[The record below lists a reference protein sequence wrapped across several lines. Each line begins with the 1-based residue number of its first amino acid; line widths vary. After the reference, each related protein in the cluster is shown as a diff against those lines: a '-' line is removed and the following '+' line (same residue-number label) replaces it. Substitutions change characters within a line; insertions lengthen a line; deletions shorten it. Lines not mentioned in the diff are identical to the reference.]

1 MAVIQ
6 ERLEMVDAFSASFNS
21 YIRLGEQASGASERA
36 ARASQSYQSVLAQL
50 DRQLVSNKGQ
60 LSALVQEQE
69 AMKAAGKESSDAYRE
84 LEQRIEKLNSTIR
97 VLNNQY
103 QKTERQ
109 ADAAATAAKQFS
121 EAEEAA
127 AQSSDRSARS
137 ADKLSGSI
145 RSLVGAYV
153 SLRGLSSLMD
163 LSDEMSATT
172 ARLDQ
177 MNDGLQSTAEL
188 QNRIMASA
196 QRTRGSYQD
205 TADMVAKLGTL
216 AGGAFNSSQEIIA
229 FAEQINKQMVLAGTS
244 TTGSQ
249 AAMLQLTQ
257 AMSSGVLRGEELN
270 SILEQAPT
278 IAQSIASYMGV
289 TIGEM
294 RELASEGKVTA
305 EVVKNAM
312 FDAAE
317 KTNEKFSQMPV
328 TWGQVWSQ
336 AQNVLIQAFQ
346 PVLDVVGKL
355 AGWIGQ
361 NMDTA
366 IAAFYGLAAAVAVY
380 TAAQWVATGAAQA
393 FFASL
398 MSNPILL
405 AVAVAI
411 GVVVALV
418 YKFIKASGGLSIAW
432 LRACDYVLTAWDA
445 LKIGVM
451 TGVYAVL
458 NFLDQLQL
466 GWSIVGTAVANF
478 AGDMKVSV
486 LTLLQSMINGA
497 IDLLND
503 FIEFVNQI
511 PGVAITPIEH
521 VTFAAD
527 AALENEAAKASR
539 NQRLDSLRQEVAQDA
554 ADRAQALEDMWAER
568 ENSHAARQAEI
579 AARQAQTSELD
590 EGNTLPDY
598 TPYEGVPQDVK
609 DIKSGVGGIQKTLN
623 ATAEDI
629 KSLVDIA
636 ERRYINNINLNA
648 PAPIITIQG
657 ANTGNTEADRRNMAD
672 AIRDILL
679 EQTAAGAVRSTA
691 QVF

>member
-1 MAVIQ
+1 M
-6 ERLEMVDAFSASFNS
+6 ELVDAFSASFNS

-50 DRQLVSNKGQ
+50 DRQLISNNGR

-69 AMKAAGKESSDAYRE
+69 AMKASGKENSGAYRE

-244 TTGSQ
+244 TTGAQ

-648 PAPIITIQG
+648 PAPIITVQG
-657 ANTGNTEADRRNMAD
+657 ANTGRTEADRQSMAD

-679 EQTAAGAVRSTA
+679 EQVAAGAVRSTA
-691 QVF
+691 QVH